1 MEEKILV
8 IKNKSSNVKEAMIKF
23 GIPDKGKYYDGIHEK
38 LLDIKTRY
46 YTIDKSEELKKKLLE
61 L

>member
-1 MEEKILV
+1 MLKY
-8 IKNKSSNVKEAMIKF
+8 N
-23 GIPDKGKYYDGIHEK
+23 IPDKGKYYDGIHEK

-46 YTIDKSEELKKKLLE
+46 YTIDKSEELKKKYKE